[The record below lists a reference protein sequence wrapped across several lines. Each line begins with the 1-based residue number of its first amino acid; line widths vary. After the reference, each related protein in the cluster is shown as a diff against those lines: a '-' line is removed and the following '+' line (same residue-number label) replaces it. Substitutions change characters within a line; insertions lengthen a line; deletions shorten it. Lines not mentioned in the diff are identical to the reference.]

1 MGTHV
6 VIGLLEEGRRAD
18 LHLAVG
24 MRGREGGA
32 GGEGSE
38 NGDTHTKL
46 EVHRGFEWAEDES
59 AGDEGEG
66 RKGDGA

>member
-1 MGTHV
+1 M
-6 VIGLLEEGRRAD
+6 IGLLEEGRGAY

-24 MRGREGGA
+24 RGKGEE

-46 EVHRGFEWAEDES
+46 EVHRGFRWAEDES
-59 AGDEGEG
+59 AGDEGRKKG
-66 RKGDGA
+66 KGDGA